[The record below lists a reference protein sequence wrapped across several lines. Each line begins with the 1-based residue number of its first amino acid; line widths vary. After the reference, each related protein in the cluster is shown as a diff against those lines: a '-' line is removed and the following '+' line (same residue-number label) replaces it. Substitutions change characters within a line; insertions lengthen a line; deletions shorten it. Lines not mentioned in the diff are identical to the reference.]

1 MPVSVAAEVKVITLH
16 GELIETELIEH
27 SRSITT
33 AQSCQTLNYLEY
45 ARRMTDSRAR
55 WLSAEEERA
64 WRAFLVAVATL
75 FSAVE
80 GQLTRDSGIPHGY
93 YEILVQLSEAPN
105 RSLRMSQLAEAS
117 TSSKSRLSHAVARL
131 EERGWVE
138 RLDCKTDRRGQV
150 ARLTDA
156 GFAALDAAAPG
167 HVEQVRRSLFDR
179 ITATQVAQLAAISA
193 AVAAGEQA
201 KSGFCPDLC
210 DAEPEDPCE
219 AESKHLGEA
228 GLAELAD

>member
-1 MPVSVAAEVKVITLH
+1 V
-16 GELIETELIEH
+16 LIETEFIEH
-27 SRSITT
+27 SMSITVLE
-33 AQSCQTLNYLEY
+33 SCQTLNYLGY
-45 ARRMTDSRAR
+45 AWVMTDSRAR
-55 WLSAEEERA
+55 WLSAEEQNA
-64 WRAFLVAVATL
+64 WRTFLAATATL

-80 GQLTRDSGIPHGY
+80 GQLHRESGIPHGY
-93 YEILVQLSEAPN
+93 YEILVNLSEAPG

-138 RLDCKTDRRGQV
+138 RLDCPTDRRGQV

-179 ITATQVAQLAAISA
+179 ITPEQVAQLAAIGA
-193 AVAAGEQA
+193 AVAAGEQGD
-201 KSGFCPDLC
+201 SGYCPSSC
-210 DAEPEDPCE
+210 DAESEE
-219 AESKHLGEA
+219 LAEN